1 MFHVVVNPAGASG
14 KTGKQWKK
22 LEVILQN
29 EHVSYEV
36 HYSTPVFGIED
47 ICRDLTKNTG
57 ECVDL
62 IIVGGDGTM
71 NEAVNGITDL
81 AKVRLGYV
89 PAGSGNDLALS
100 LGLPKDRD
108 EILRTIIQGEVKRT
122 IDVGETT
129 YHNTFDI
136 IKGSPKAFVPGRPV
150 VRRFM
155 SGCGIGFDAHIC
167 QQVLVSKFKGVLNKV
182 HLGKLVYVA
191 TAAKVI
197 MTEKMIPFEVT
208 TSDGRTSYRKCLFTV
223 GMNEPYEGGG
233 FRFCPS
239 ADDCDGKLTMCTA
252 DDMRKIDFFRIFPY
266 AYNGNHLKFR
276 GVTEYASEILDI
288 KTEEPLWV
296 HTDGEVACR
305 SSHISMRILRNQ
317 LRLLM

>member
-22 LEVILQN
+22 LEEILQK

-47 ICRDLTKNTG
+47 ICRDLTQNTG
-57 ECVDL
+57 ECINLV
-62 IIVGGDGTM
+62 IVGGDGTM

-81 AKVRLGYV
+81 SNVRLGYI
-89 PAGSGNDLALS
+89 PAGSGNDLAHS
-100 LGLPKDRD
+100 LKLPKDRN
-108 EILRTIIQGEVKRT
+108 EILRTIIKGEVKRT
-122 IDVGETT
+122 VDVGETT
-129 YHNTFDI
+129 FHHTSDI
-136 IKGSPKAFVPGRPV
+136 IKGSPNAFVPGRTV

-167 QQVLVSKFKGVLNKV
+167 QQVLVSKFKGVLNKI

-197 MTEKMIPFEVT
+197 MAEKMVPFEVT
-208 TSDGRTSYRKCLFTV
+208 TAEGTTYYRKCLFTV

-239 ADDCDGKLTMCTA
+239 ADDGDGKLTMCTA

-276 GVTEYASEILDI
+276 GVTEYASETLDI

-317 LRLLM
+317 LKLLM

>member
-22 LEVILQN
+22 LEEILRN

-36 HYSTPVFGIED
+36 HFSTPVFGIED
-47 ICRDLTKNTG
+47 ICRDLTKDADTG
-57 ECVDL
+57 TDL

-71 NEAVNGITDL
+71 NEAVNGITDFS
-81 AKVRLGYV
+81 KVRLGYV
-89 PAGSGNDLALS
+89 PAGSGNDLARSLS
-100 LGLPKDRD
+100 LPNDRNK
-108 EILRTIIQGEVKRT
+108 ILRTIIQGEVRRT
-122 IDVGETT
+122 VDVGEVTF
-129 YHNTFDI
+129 HNTYDI
-136 IKGSPKAFVPGRPV
+136 IKGSPKAFVPGKPV
-150 VRRFM
+150 IRRFM

-167 QQVLVSKFKGVLNKV
+167 QQVLVSKFKNVLNKV

-197 MTEKMIPFEVT
+197 MTEKMVPFEIT
-208 TSDGRTSYRKCLFTV
+208 TAEGSTSYGKCLFTV

-233 FRFCPS
+233 FRFCPH
-239 ADDCDGKLTMCTA
+239 ADDHDGKLTMCTA
-252 DDMRKIDFFRIFPY
+252 DNMRKIDFFRIFPY
-266 AYNGNHLKFR
+266 AYHGNHLKFR
-276 GVTEYASEILDI
+276 GVTEYASETLDI

-305 SSHISMRILRNQ
+305 SSRISMRLLGNQ
-317 LRLLM
+317 LKLLM